1 MGRED
6 YIARTSGGYRRSSS
20 STTRTSNRPS
30 GISAS
35 NNRTGNNSQSGQNT
49 SNRVIRDVKADQEA
63 GEADFLDSNVKGIP
77 WLTHKQLQDN
87 RSKIAYQESQ
97 KKQQQV
103 QDSLK
108 LSKALQSSGVDKDQ
122 WQRMMDKGSLSP
134 EVALAMG
141 LATQSP
147 DGRIIDPA
155 TGQGWVPKGQ
165 LTEDMITGMK
175 DLQFMQDEGVYGGT
189 FGLEKEVNKTKG
201 EIQNIAQDIINK
213 NPNISTEDLKAQI
226 EATPEAKGLAALW
239 GGDMSS
245 ALMNTF
251 GMRDPD
257 FGSEKAWNKT
267 FTDAHGNE
275 VFTSAGDVGYDP
287 TGQFSFRD
295 IEETAGRMIDGKWV
309 PNEDP
314 NSLYNKYLN
323 RGTLWDDPLSGV
335 LKPQGPQFTSSGGYG
350 PHWGG
355 YGGGGDGG
363 GYGWGLQQ
371 DPMQQG
377 YQRGKVGPGTLQEQV
392 NQLYLGMGTPQ
403 QSNPQRFSRGGIVS
417 LLRLN

>member
-257 FGSEKAWNKT
+257 FGSEKAWDKT

-287 TGQFSFRD
+287 TAAYTFSE
-295 IEETAGRMIDGKWV
+295 IEDSAKYGE
-309 PNEDP
+309 NDP
-314 NSLYNKYLN
+314 RNLYHNKFLQ
-323 RGTLWDDPLSGV
+323 RGTLWDDPLSGT
-335 LKPQGPQFTSSGGYG
+335 LAPTRITYGGG
-350 PHWGG
+350 GGGGG
-355 YGGGGDGG
+355 YGGGGGG
-363 GYGWGLQQ
+363 GYGG
-371 DPMQQG
+371 PGGFSYNRHAQQG
-377 YQRGKVGPGTLQEQV
+377 IAQGPPTHPGSLQEQV
-392 NQLYLGMGTPQ
+392 SQGFLGGMGAP
-403 QSNPQRFSRGGIVS
+403 RFSRGGIVS
-417 LLRLN
+417 LLRLGE